1 MKVEFSRFVE
11 DDLDAIAASIAE
23 DNPVRALTFIR
34 EVRAKAL
41 SLGANPLLYQ
51 LRPDIGDQARMA
63 TVGRYAILFRVTADD
78 LVRVERIVYG
88 GRDLPSVLDPNGMN

>member
-1 MKVEFSRFVE
+1 MKVVFSRFVE

-23 DNPVRALTFIR
+23 DNPTRALTFIT

-41 SLGANPLLYQ
+41 SLGANALLHQ

-63 TVGRYAILFRVTADD
+63 IVGRYAILFRITADD

-88 GRDLPSVLDPNGMN
+88 GRNLPAVLDQNDMK